1 MSKWRVAKKK
11 LSPIHWTLS
20 PFSETEKV
28 FLGICQVNQL
38 YIKILVGN
46 AKQYSLLYVFEGK
59 FCLFL
64 KFSHEKKCPQNV
76 SESHV
81 ENQHIIQKDPRAGEE
96 KLAQEN
102 VCFFFT
108 IHSNP
113 SLVYIAVRDL
123 QSCQRN
129 ASVQSLLLAGHFCTT
144 NSSQVLAREMWQTF
158 ENSWKHNI

>member
-1 MSKWRVAKKK
+1 MKSGQEKTFPNS
-11 LSPIHWTLS
+11 LN
-20 PFSETEKV
+20 PFSFFRNREGF

-38 YIKILVGN
+38 YIKILVGI
-46 AKQYSLLYVFEGK
+46 AKQYSLFYVFEGK
-59 FCLFL
+59 FFCLFL

-129 ASVQSLLLAGHFCTT
+129 ASVQALLLAGNFLY
-144 NSSQVLAREMWQTF
+144 NQ
-158 ENSWKHNI
+158 